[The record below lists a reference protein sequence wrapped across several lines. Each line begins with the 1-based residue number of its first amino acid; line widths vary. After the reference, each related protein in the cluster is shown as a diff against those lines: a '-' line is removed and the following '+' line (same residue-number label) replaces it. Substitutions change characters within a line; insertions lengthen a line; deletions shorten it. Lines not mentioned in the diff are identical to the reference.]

1 LLALQFGD
9 AVDAFAGEQLVAA
22 SMHAGKDRDRRPAID
37 RLDVI
42 DDEGEGEINPPIRE
56 RLRKFLSR
64 GLDIGDF
71 REALGTQQL
80 LGGKLRR
87 GGADKGALEEA
98 HGGRFERPFS
108 RKHPGRAEQP
118 ERASR

>member
-1 LLALQFGD
+1 MPFSSVMLSMPS
-9 AVDAFAGEQLVAA
+9 GEQLVAA
-22 SMHAGKDRDRRPAID
+22 SMYAGKDRDRCPEID

-42 DDEGEGEINPPIRE
+42 DDEGDGEIHPPIRE
-56 RLRKFLSR
+56 RLRKFMSR

-98 HGGRFERPFS
+98 HGGRFEPPFS
-108 RKHPGRAEQP
+108 SKHPRRAKQP
-118 ERASR
+118 ERTGR